1 VPIFSFV
8 HQREISLPTCD
19 QFNLIYSKQKVMKK
33 AASGYKTID
42 SFFKHQRQVE
52 DVQEEPKS
60 TPKQISTDTI
70 TIDAGKSASG
80 KPLSQSPCSSSQ
92 IPDYPDISCMTED
105 YRDDGIKH
113 AILQGTWNYVADFPF
128 PSR

>member
-1 VPIFSFV
+1 
-8 HQREISLPTCD
+8 
-19 QFNLIYSKQKVMKK
+19 MKK

-92 IPDYPDISCMTED
+92 IPINQVELIAGRQTNFSLMYKTKYWHDLVLT
-105 YRDDGIKH
+105 R
-113 AILQGTWNYVADFPF
+113 N
-128 PSR
+128 